1 MQKLLQSL
9 QADTKRFVT
18 DTFYQYLSLSQLPES
33 RLRDAMQYALLN
45 GGKRMRP
52 LLVNLVGGMLGAEQQ
67 DMNATSL
74 ALECIHA
81 YSLIHDDLPAMDDDA
96 LRRGNPTCH
105 IQFDEST
112 AILAGDALQAMA
124 FDVISCL
131 PMSTYA
137 NTQRVQLIHEL
148 ARASGA
154 SGMCLGQSLDLLA
167 TNERIEAEALKHLH
181 SLKTGALLIASVR
194 MGAIICKQTKET
206 DLSTLSNFAQHI
218 GLAFQIQDDILD
230 VTADTETLGK
240 QQGSDES
247 NNKST
252 FVTQLGLEGAREAL
266 SSHHQQAL
274 KALASLPYNTETL
287 EMYTDYMMTRTF

>member
-1 MQKLLQSL
+1 MQQLLQSL
-9 QADTKRFVT
+9 QADTKT
-18 DTFYQYLSLSQLPES
+18 QIIDTFHQYLRLSQLPES
-33 RLRDAMQYALLN
+33 RLRDAMQYALLD

-67 DMNATSL
+67 DINATSL

-96 LRRGNPTCH
+96 LRRGKPTCH

-112 AILAGDALQAMA
+112 AILAGDALQTMA
-124 FDVISCL
+124 FDVISSL
-131 PMSTYA
+131 PMSTFA
-137 NTQRVQLIHEL
+137 NTQRVKLIHEL
-148 ARASGA
+148 AKASGA

-167 TNERIEAEALKHLH
+167 TNEQIDVEALKHLH

-194 MGAIICKQTKET
+194 MGAIICKQTNET
-206 DLSTLSNFAQHI
+206 DLSTLSTFAQHI

-240 QQGSDES
+240 QQGSDVT
-247 NNKST
+247 NNKNT
-252 FVTQLGLEGAREAL
+252 FVTQLGLDGARKALSHHHQHALTALEAL
-266 SSHHQQAL
+266 
-274 KALASLPYNTETL
+274 PYDTKTL
-287 EMYTDYMMTRTF
+287 EMFTDYMMTRTF

>member
-1 MQKLLQSL
+1 MQQLLQAL
-9 QADTKRFVT
+9 QTDTKTYVI

-67 DMNATSL
+67 DINATSL

-96 LRRGNPTCH
+96 LRRGKPTCH
-105 IQFDEST
+105 IQFGEST
-112 AILAGDALQAMA
+112 AILAGDALQTMA
-124 FDVISCL
+124 FDAISSL
-131 PMSTYA
+131 SMSAFA
-137 NTQRVQLIHEL
+137 NTQRLQLIHEL
-148 ARASGA
+148 AKASGA
-154 SGMCLGQSLDLLA
+154 SGMCLGQSLDLIA
-167 TNERIEAEALKHLH
+167 TNEQIEVEALMHLH

-194 MGAIICKQTKET
+194 MGAIICEQAKET
-206 DLSTLSNFAQHI
+206 DLSILSTFAQHI

-240 QQGSDES
+240 QQGSDVT
-247 NNKST
+247 NNKTT
-252 FVTQLGLEGAREAL
+252 FVTQLGLDGARTAL
-266 SSHHQQAL
+266 SSHHEQAL
-274 KALASLPYNTETL
+274 TALEALPYNTKTL
-287 EMYTDYMMTRTF
+287 EMFTDYMMTRTF

>member
-9 QADTKRFVT
+9 QADTKRFIT
-18 DTFYQYLSLSQLPES
+18 DTFYQYLNLSQLPES

-137 NTQRVQLIHEL
+137 NEQRVQLIQEL

-252 FVTQLGLEGAREAL
+252 FVTQLGMEGAREAL

-287 EMYTDYMMTRTF
+287 EMFTDYMMTRTF